1 MNAEIEPR
9 DGLNDEA
16 PDSDGKL
23 GVAKTARFLQ
33 PFTTELGTCTEDRRE
48 LLTDRSLA
56 DVLDE
61 ARRRRTN
68 RNASPSARGAGGFLL
83 PSTGACREVS
93 ALPTEALPAEASPTE
108 DDRASERKRRP
119 MM

>member
-1 MNAEIEPR
+1 MNAETEPR

-48 LLTDRSLA
+48 LLTDRTLA

-68 RNASPSARGAGGFLL
+68 RNESPSARVPEGSCCHRWGLAGRFRLCQRSVASGGFAN
-83 PSTGACREVS
+83 GG
-93 ALPTEALPAEASPTE
+93 
-108 DDRASERKRRP
+108 
-119 MM
+119 